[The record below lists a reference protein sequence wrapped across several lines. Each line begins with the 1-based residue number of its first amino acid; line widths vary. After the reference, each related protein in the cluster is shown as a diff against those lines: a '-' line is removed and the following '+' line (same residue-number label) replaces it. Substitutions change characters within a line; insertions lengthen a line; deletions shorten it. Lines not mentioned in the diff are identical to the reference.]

1 MDMDMDW
8 EGPPPRPGEGGAPVH
23 RGMPPQPRVPLWDAA
38 PKPQLSS
45 HPESLRRGPPPTRDS
60 GASLP
65 PPPGMPALV
74 HPHQQQ
80 QSGPVE
86 LPAAPSLLSL
96 LLNGGATWSTAAAV
110 LTGGSTSSA
119 SASLP
124 DEALVFSSL
133 IDARQAAGRGSA
145 PAALVLGDE
154 EGGYSGGGS
163 RGPLPGA
170 LRQAVMDLVVEV
182 SGCSGVPGIT
192 RALHHQPWRPFHTE

>member
-8 EGPPPRPGEGGAPVH
+8 EGPPPRPGEGGAPLH
-23 RGMPPQPRVPLWDAA
+23 RGMPPQPRLPLWDAA
-38 PKPQLSS
+38 PKPQQIS
-45 HPESLRRGPPPTRDS
+45 HPESLRRGQPPTRDS

-65 PPPGMPALV
+65 PPPGLPAV
-74 HPHQQQ
+74 VQPPQQPGHF
-80 QSGPVE
+80 SGPLD

-96 LLNGGATWSTAAAV
+96 LLNGGASWSTAAAV

-133 IDARQAAGRGSA
+133 IDARQASGRGSA

-154 EGGYSGGGS
+154 EGSSSGGLSS
-163 RGPLPGA
+163 RGPPPGA

-182 SGCSGVPGIT
+182 SGCGEGVAGCLG
-192 RALHHQPWRPFHTE
+192 AGV